1 VPSVAL
7 SLPAGSGALEPIL
20 AYDGEGSG
28 HGTLLE
34 AAGQLGK
41 GTALRAAQDELWARK
56 CRKAQSG
63 VVGNLRERGLSP
75 SLL

>member
-1 VPSVAL
+1 MPSVAL

-34 AAGQLGK
+34 AAGQRGK
-41 GTALRAAQDELWARK
+41 GTLFR
-56 CRKAQSG
+56 
-63 VVGNLRERGLSP
+63 
-75 SLL
+75 